1 MSSNGA
7 FWPIGNLIAM
17 RSVSPTHAPDDAYKA
32 LRPYQTSCNDLF
44 QTVVGLT
51 PKVLLAALLLPSFM
65 APLLSG
71 AAETYSWSWIAP
83 IVARD
88 LIGSFVIC
96 AGWEHILYSSTLA
109 PKLAKYKMNLKMP
122 RNYNEQ
128 IAHDQVFTFFCV
140 LCASA
145 VEVWAL
151 HTYAIGGF
159 GTTWRDGF
167 WGAGAIFNVLWV
179 ATTTYW
185 RLTHFWFIHRGM
197 HPWFKKGSA
206 VGKYFPDIGK
216 LMYTHVHKL
225 HHYSYNPTTWSGLSM
240 HPVEGTIY
248 FTAALIPAL
257 LGGAHPY
264 LFILCKLCLSIDSVR
279 CYSRERH
286 SVYHPALPSHHMF
299 FFCNIIVQWVAHDGF
314 GPPSAGV
321 YFHFLHHAHYN
332 CNYGDTVVP
341 FDWLFGSF
349 MAAPPQRGGGGQG
362 KGKGGGGSR
371 GGNAVVDEA
380 DFHAQWEW
388 DQDDVAR
395 SGVGSSAVHI

>member
-1 MSSNGA
+1 
-7 FWPIGNLIAM
+7 
-17 RSVSPTHAPDDAYKA
+17 
-32 LRPYQTSCNDLF
+32 
-44 QTVVGLT
+44 VVGLT

-286 SVYHPALPSHHMF
+286 SVYHPGPRVPHTTCFSFVLSLCSGSPTMVSARPRRGSTSISSTTPITTVIMVTLSFLLTGSLAPS
-299 FFCNIIVQWVAHDGF
+299 W
-314 GPPSAGV
+314 P
-321 YFHFLHHAHYN
+321 
-332 CNYGDTVVP
+332 
-341 FDWLFGSF
+341 
-349 MAAPPQRGGGGQG
+349 R
-362 KGKGGGGSR
+362 R
-371 GGNAVVDEA
+371 
-380 DFHAQWEW
+380 
-388 DQDDVAR
+388 R
-395 SGVGSSAVHI
+395 SGEAAVREREREREAAVAEAAMQ